1 MHELLGQ
8 KELILTIEAIA
19 FRLSDYNLS
28 ENEEEILRSA
38 QQKLTINYAQL
49 MELLGRNNK

>member
-1 MHELLGQ
+1 MHEVLGQ

-28 ENEEEILRSA
+28 EKCKNS
-38 QQKLTINYAQL
+38 
-49 MELLGRNNK
+49 